1 MTEPKPK
8 PLNEAELS
16 TGDLAMLLGI
26 SARQVA
32 RLGDKGILKRGTST
46 SHWMM
51 AECVRSYCEYVRGS
65 AGNKGSDFESARA
78 REKDAKARL
87 AEMAADI
94 QEGKLLTVDAV
105 SEANSSILTS
115 LVTRLC
121 NLGDGVANVCHN
133 QPAEFIADRVN
144 GGLRSAL
151 REVAGL
157 PHVPEDVKKKTLQQ
171 LGFAN

>member
-1 MTEPKPK
+1 
-8 PLNEAELS
+8 
-16 TGDLAMLLGI
+16 
-26 SARQVA
+26 
-32 RLGDKGILKRGTST
+32 
-46 SHWMM
+46 M
-51 AECVRSYCEYVRGS
+51 AENSITAEKLCALTGLTDRRHRQLAKAGYFPPPLRGEYQLGPAIKGLFRYYNERLQKKDTVFEDARG
-65 AGNKGSDFESARA
+65 
-78 REKDAKARL
+78 REKSAKARL

-121 NLGDGVANVCHN
+121 NFGDGVANVCHN

-171 LGFAN
+171 LGFAT